1 MRDLVDGWPVW
12 AVFGAFFVIA
22 MLRSNATYWAGRGL
36 RAGGAR
42 TGIARHLDRPAVIR
56 TEAFVDRWGAPVVAL
71 SFLTVGVQ
79 TLINAAAGA
88 LRMPLSRYV
97 PATVV
102 GSLLWATLYTSAGVA
117 LWEAITGGAW
127 WWLLVLVA
135 VAALVLAATRW
146 LTRVASPHAD
156 SAPPGPTRSGPTR
169 SGPTP

>member
-42 TGIARHLDRPAVIR
+42 IGMARHLDRPAVIR
-56 TEAFVDRWGAPVVAL
+56 TEALVDRWGAPVVAL

-117 LWEAITGGAW
+117 IWEAITGGAW

-135 VAALVLAATRW
+135 VVVLVVGATRW
-146 LTRVASPHAD
+146 LSRVASPRPGPT
-156 SAPPGPTRSGPTR
+156 PPGPTP
-169 SGPTP
+169 

>member
-1 MRDLVDGWPVW
+1 MSDLVDGWPVW

-42 TGIARHLDRPAVIR
+42 TGMARHLDRPAVIR
-56 TEAFVDRWGAPVVAL
+56 TEAFVDRWGSPLVAL

-102 GSLLWATLYTSAGVA
+102 GSLLWATLYTSVGVA

-127 WWLLVLVA
+127 WWLLLALGVLVLVA
-135 VAALVLAATRW
+135 GASRW
-146 LTRVASPHAD
+146 LTRAATPPLDSSPAD
-156 SAPPGPTRSGPTR
+156 
-169 SGPTP
+169 PTP